1 MSDWSS
7 QAEAYRNAPEQR
19 EGADLDLIVHWAQ
32 QAQAEGS
39 RTALDVATGGG
50 HVARRLRDAGLQVVS
65 ADPAPG
71 MQPDVICRAEDLPFA
86 DGAFDLVVTR
96 IAPHHFGDVAAAVAE
111 LARVSND
118 LVVVEDTLYVSE
130 EVEEAEKLRDP
141 THVRSYSRAEWEGL
155 LEAAGLQ
162 IEQVEEFEKRHPL
175 EAWLDRSET
184 PDEDRP
190 RVVELLGD
198 QVEGDEY
205 VDTKLVIRARKAA

>member
-1 MSDWSS
+1 MSVWSDR
-7 QAEAYRNAPEQR
+7 AAAYREAAEHR
-19 EGADLDLIVHWAQ
+19 EGEDLDRIVEWARG
-32 QAQAEGS
+32 A

-50 HVARRLRDAGLQVVS
+50 HVARRLREAGLEVVT

-71 MQPDVICRAEDLPFA
+71 MRPDVICPAEHLPFA
-86 DGAFDLVVTR
+86 DASFDLVVTR
-96 IAPHHFGDVAAAVAE
+96 IAPHHFEDIAAAVAE

-130 EVEEAEKLRDP
+130 DVEEAERLRDP
-141 THVRSYSRAEWEGL
+141 THVRSYSESQWRGM
-155 LEAAGLQ
+155 LEAAGLDIEQ
-162 IEQVEEFEKRHPL
+162 IERFEKRHPL
-175 EAWLDRSET
+175 EEWLDRSET

-205 VDTKLVIRARKAA
+205 VDTKLVIRARKSA

>member
-7 QAEAYRNAPEQR
+7 RAEAYRNAPEQR
-19 EGADLDLIVHWAQ
+19 EGEDLDLIVRW
-32 QAQAEGS
+32 AEGCE
-39 RTALDVATGGG
+39 TALDVATGGG

-86 DGAFDLVVTR
+86 DGAFDLVVSR
-96 IAPHHFGDVAAAVAE
+96 IAPHHFEDIAGAVAE
-111 LARVSND
+111 LARVSNH

-130 EVEEAEKLRDP
+130 EVEAAEKLRDP
-141 THVRSYSRAEWEGL
+141 THVRSYSREEWEGL
-155 LEAAGLQ
+155 LETAGLE

-175 EAWLDRSET
+175 EQWLDRSQT
-184 PDEDRP
+184 PVADRP
-190 RVVELLGD
+190 LVKELLAD
-198 QVEGDEY
+198 QIEGDEY